1 MGHPEAIGRYQI
13 VGQLATGGMAEIL
26 LGKLL
31 GPSGFERAVVIKRI
45 LPHLATQE
53 QFREMFLDEART
65 LAKLRHP
72 NVVQVHELGQD
83 GEELFLVLEYLDGES
98 AYGLMRRLLRAGE
111 TLPYSL
117 GMHIVAEAA
126 AGLHAAHDL
135 TDDEGRPLGLVHRDI
150 SPQNIHVLY
159 NGQVKLLD
167 FGIAKATDSTVRT
180 EAGHVKG
187 KFRYMSPEQCRGDDL
202 DLRSDIFSLG
212 IVLYELTTARRLF
225 ARKNDLLTMK
235 AITEER
241 IVRPSRIAPGY
252 PRRLEEI
259 VMRCL
264 SRLREERFQTAQE
277 LRREILALRREL
289 SGDPVPESVLSALMR
304 RAFEDRIREKKE
316 MLQQIR
322 AGSGVAV
329 VPAAEADPSFDIP
342 IVVDEEAVPDAAP
355 QSTPPLGMDERAPL
369 PPPIDPEPAPPSS
382 MKRGVLVGAF
392 VAVLAVAGVVGWQLM
407 EAREPPPAVSM
418 PPERI
423 QTATVEEDEGAG
435 EPDDRVDDELNQVEI
450 RVDSVPPG
458 AEVMI
463 GGESRGSTPM
473 TLAVDASDEPFTLEL
488 VREGYEPYRESV
500 VPDVAQRLRLTLTAA
515 RGRPRPRPRPNAMTR
530 PAMMGG
536 EDTHMGGFRRFD

>member
-45 LPHLATQE
+45 LPHLASQE
-53 QFREMFLDEART
+53 QFREMFLAEART

-83 GEELFLVLEYLDGES
+83 GDELFLVLEYLDGES

-126 AGLHAAHDL
+126 GGLHAAHEL
-135 TDDEGRPLGLVHRDI
+135 TDDDGRPLGLVHRDV

-187 KFRYMSPEQCRGDDL
+187 KFRYMSPEQCRGDHL

-225 ARKNDLLTMK
+225 ARKNDLMTMK

-241 IVRPSRIAPGY
+241 IVRPSQIAPGY

-304 RAFEDRIREKKE
+304 RAFGDRIAEKKE
-316 MLQQIR
+316 MLRQIR

-342 IVVDEEAVPDAAP
+342 IVVDEEAVAAAAP
-355 QSTPPLGMDERAPL
+355 RSTPPIGMDERAPL
-369 PPPIDPEPAPPSS
+369 PPPIEPEPDHSS
-382 MKRGVLVGAF
+382 TKKGMLVGAAAA
-392 VAVLAVAGVVGWQLM
+392 AVVVGGLLGFQILSA
-407 EAREPPPAVSM
+407 EDEPPPTAALA
-418 PPERI
+418 PE
-423 QTATVEEDEGAG
+423 QVHTASVEEDVVAE
-435 EPDDRVDDELNQVEI
+435 EDEIPTAPVPAMVEI

-458 AEVMI
+458 AEVSI
-463 GGESRGSTPM
+463 AGQPQGETP
-473 TLAVDASDEPFTLEL
+473 LTLETEASEEPIVL
-488 VREGYEPYRESV
+488 ELTRDGYETYRETV
-500 VPDVAQRLRLTLTAA
+500 VPDVAQRLRLTLSPE
-515 RGRPRPRPRPNAMTR
+515 RGRPRPRPGSVR

-536 EDTHMGGFRRFD
+536 GDDTHMGGFRRFD